1 MQHIKSKHLLKE
13 PDCQETNETHFRNVA
28 PPSQFANKESWR
40 VLKKRTQ
47 ISLLLQNV
55 AGWDESKTYTS
66 SVNSDGLD
74 STQYESAEKLRR
86 LTWIARKKEFT
97 TCKQCSFPFS
107 SLAFLAKAGLIYT
120 FYLFETPL
128 MLVTSVWQHQVQTL
142 RAYAGIFTSVRTHT
156 QRLM

>member
-1 MQHIKSKHLLKE
+1 MQHIKSKHILKE
-13 PDCQETNETHFRNVA
+13 PDCQETNETRFTNVA
-28 PPSQFANKESWR
+28 PPSQFASKESWR

-74 STQYESAEKLRR
+74 STQSESAEKLRR

-107 SLAFLAKAGLIYT
+107 SLAFLAKAGLIYIPFISLRRRLCSSRPSDNIKCKRWELT
-120 FYLFETPL
+120 
-128 MLVTSVWQHQVQTL
+128 LVYSPPS
-142 RAYAGIFTSVRTHT
+142 APTHNA
-156 QRLM
+156 